1 LRFAESDGGDP
12 LAFYARA
19 VRFLAVVLSAAVLLA
34 ACAWGRNSG
43 VDTET
48 APATSS
54 SPATP
59 ASTSVSR
66 PSVAA
71 STVSIPG
78 GASRLA
84 LDATRGRLY
93 AAGANTLSA
102 IDTATRAVLGTFA
115 LPQRTAGTGPAGA
128 VVVDEKSGY
137 VYVTD
142 FVDDDVFVVDG
153 PTLALV
159 ATVPVGRGPVA
170 LALDTAAHWIYI
182 ANLGQQSSR
191 AVDDRPGSV
200 SVLDTNT
207 RRTVSTLALAGHPVA
222 LALDARRGLLYVPEL
237 RAAGVAGAPF
247 TAVIDARSQREM
259 STLALGGATSIPTN
273 EEIAMDEALDA
284 VYAIQAAPSPSPA
297 GANVV
302 MHLDPATNQV
312 RLLVNPQGWTAV
324 AVRSSGPGAP
334 RFYLFERYGD
344 GTGRLWILQHLGGS
358 VEQFVRVSVM
368 LLDEEPSEIVP
379 NPRANEVYLGSRMAA
394 LLRVVVEPAY
404 P

>member
-1 LRFAESDGGDP
+1 
-12 LAFYARA
+12 
-19 VRFLAVVLSAAVLLA
+19 VKFLGVVLSSAIAIA
-34 ACAWGRNSG
+34 ACAEARNSG
-43 VDTET
+43 LDRET
-48 APATSS
+48 APGASL

-59 ASTSVSR
+59 AGTSVSR
-66 PSVAA
+66 GSVAA
-71 STVSIPG
+71 STISIPG
-78 GASRLA
+78 GAWRLA
-84 LDATRGRLY
+84 IDATRGRLY

-115 LPQRTAGTGPAGA
+115 LPRRTTGTGPAGA

-159 ATVPVGRGPVA
+159 ATVPVGRGPMA
-170 LALDTAAHWIYI
+170 LAFDEAAHQIYV
-182 ANLGQQSSR
+182 ANVGQQSSR
-191 AVDDRPGSV
+191 AVDDRSGSV
-200 SVLDTNT
+200 SVIDTNT
-207 RRTVSTLALAGHPVA
+207 TRTVSTIALEGHPVA

-247 TAVIDARSQREM
+247 TAVLDARSQSEVT
-259 STLALGGATSIPTN
+259 TLALRGATSIPSN
-273 EEIAMDEALDA
+273 EEIAVDEALDA
-284 VYAIQAAPSPSPA
+284 VYAIEPA
-297 GANVV
+297 SSSSFPGANMI
-302 MHLDPATNQV
+302 MHLDPATNEV

-344 GTGRLWILQHLGGS
+344 GAGRLWILQHLGGR
-358 VEQFVRVSVM
+358 VEQFIRVSVM
-368 LLDEEPSEIVP
+368 LLAEEPTEIVP
-379 NPRANEVYLGSRMAA
+379 NPRTNEVYLGSRVASQV
-394 LLRVVVEPAY
+394 RVVVEPAY